1 MTGKNILMNIINMN
15 KNKKNIIVWS
25 PFISK
30 VGTVQNIINSLYSIN
45 KYSKFSTTLINS
57 FGEWDNYIND
67 TKLEKV
73 VIHDFKFL
81 RFIRNWKTSGF
92 LKSRFS
98 YILIFLFS
106 FIPLLKLIKKQSPDF
121 FITHLISSLPLVIF
135 SFFSLKTK
143 LILHIAGHPKLN
155 FFRKILWKV
164 SAKNIFK
171 VICPSEELKIFL
183 LNNGIF
189 SHEQLNV
196 IEDPHLDVN
205 KINKL
210 KNQELKDSFFQEGK
224 IIIAI
229 GRITKQKNYSFL
241 IRNFKKLLLKYNDIK
256 LIIIGNGE
264 EENHLKYLISE
275 LNIKDKVKLL
285 DNQTNIYKYLKNSNY
300 YISSSIWEGSSL
312 AMIDAAFIGI
322 PILCSDCPTGRKEFI
337 GKNERGFLYKQNDS
351 NDFLNSFA
359 NMYSSRSVDIKNK
372 IINAKKRSKRFT
384 PFKSF
389 LKLNKIL
396 N

>member
-1 MTGKNILMNIINMN
+1 MSI
-15 KNKKNIIVWS
+15 NKKNIFVWS
-25 PFISK
+25 PFTGK
-30 VGTVQNIINSLYSIN
+30 VGTVQNVINSLYSIN

-67 TKLEKV
+67 SKLDKV
-73 VIHDFKFL
+73 VIHNLKYL
-81 RFIRNWKTSGF
+81 RFIKRWNISGF

-106 FIPLLKLIKKQSPDF
+106 FIPLLKLIRRQNPDF
-121 FITHLISSLPLVIF
+121 FIAHLISSLPLAIF
-135 SFFSLKTK
+135 SLFSLRTK

-155 FFRKILWKV
+155 LFRKILWKI
-164 SAKNIFK
+164 SSKNIFK
-171 VICPSEELKIFL
+171 VVCPSEELKNFF

-189 SHEQLNV
+189 SHEQINV
-196 IEDPHLDVN
+196 IEDPHLEIS

-210 KNQELKDSFFQEGK
+210 KNQELIDSFFQESK

-229 GRITKQKNYSFL
+229 GRMTKQKNYSFL
-241 IRNFKKLLLKYNDIK
+241 IRNYKKLLLKYNDIK

-264 EENHLKYLISE
+264 EKDHLKHLITE
-275 LNIKDKVKLL
+275 LNIANKVKLI
-285 DNQTNIYKYLKNSNY
+285 DYQSNIYKYLKNSNY
-300 YISSSIWEGSSL
+300 YISTSVWEGSSL

-322 PILCSDCPTGRKEFI
+322 PILCSDCPAGRKEFI

-359 NMYSSRSVDIKNK
+359 NMYSSNSVDIKKK
-372 IINAKKRSKRFT
+372 IIYAKKRSKRFT
-384 PFKSF
+384 PFKSY
-389 LKLNKIL
+389 LKLNEIL

>member
-1 MTGKNILMNIINMN
+1 MSI
-15 KNKKNIIVWS
+15 NKKNIFVWS
-25 PFISK
+25 PFTSK
-30 VGTVQNIINSLYSIN
+30 VGTVQNVINSLCSIN

-67 TKLEKV
+67 SKLDKV
-73 VIHDFKFL
+73 VIHNLKYL
-81 RFIRNWKTSGF
+81 RFIKRWNKSGF

-106 FIPLLKLIKKQSPDF
+106 FIPLLKLIRRQNPDF
-121 FITHLISSLPLVIF
+121 FIAHLISSLPLAIF
-135 SFFSLKTK
+135 SLFSLRTK

-155 FFRKILWKV
+155 LFRKILWKI

-171 VICPSEELKIFL
+171 VICPSEELKNFF

-189 SHEQLNV
+189 SHEQINV
-196 IEDPHLDVN
+196 IEDPHLEIS

-210 KNQELKDSFFQEGK
+210 KNQELIDSFFQESK

-229 GRITKQKNYSFL
+229 GRMTKQKNYSFL
-241 IRNFKKLLLKYNDIK
+241 IRNYKKLLLKYNDIK

-264 EENHLKYLISE
+264 EKNHLKHLITE
-275 LNIKDKVKLL
+275 LNIANKVKLI
-285 DNQTNIYKYLKNSNY
+285 DYQSNIYKYLKNSNY
-300 YISSSIWEGSSL
+300 YISTSVWEGSSL

-359 NMYSSRSVDIKNK
+359 NMYSSSSVDIKNK
-372 IINAKKRSKRFT
+372 IIHAKKRSKRFT
-384 PFKSF
+384 PFKNY
-389 LKLNKIL
+389 LKLNEIL

>member
-1 MTGKNILMNIINMN
+1 MSI
-15 KNKKNIIVWS
+15 NKKNIFVWS
-25 PFISK
+25 PFTSK
-30 VGTVQNIINSLYSIN
+30 VGTVQNVINSLCSIN

-67 TKLEKV
+67 SKLDKV
-73 VIHDFKFL
+73 VIHNLKYL
-81 RFIRNWKTSGF
+81 RFIKRWNISGF

-106 FIPLLKLIKKQSPDF
+106 FIPLLKLIRRQNPDF
-121 FITHLISSLPLVIF
+121 FIAHLISSLPLAIF
-135 SFFSLKTK
+135 SLFSLKTK

-155 FFRKILWKV
+155 LFRKILWKI

-171 VICPSEELKIFL
+171 VICPSEELKNFF

-189 SHEQLNV
+189 SHEQINV
-196 IEDPHLDVN
+196 IEDPHLEIS

-210 KNQELKDSFFQEGK
+210 KNQELIDSFFQDSK

-229 GRITKQKNYSFL
+229 GRMTKQKNYSFL
-241 IRNFKKLLLKYNDIK
+241 IRNYKKLLLKYNDIK

-264 EENHLKYLISE
+264 EKDHLKHLITE
-275 LNIKDKVKLL
+275 LNITNKVKLI
-285 DNQTNIYKYLKNSNY
+285 DYQSNIYKYLKNSNY
-300 YISSSIWEGSSL
+300 YISTSVWEGSSL

-322 PILCSDCPTGRKEFI
+322 PILCSDCPAGRKEFI

-359 NMYSSRSVDIKNK
+359 NMYSSNSVDIKNK
-372 IINAKKRSKRFT
+372 TIHAKKRSKRFT
-384 PFKSF
+384 PFKNY
-389 LKLNKIL
+389 LKLNEIL

>member
-1 MTGKNILMNIINMN
+1 MSI
-15 KNKKNIIVWS
+15 NKKNIFVWS
-25 PFISK
+25 PFTSK
-30 VGTVQNIINSLYSIN
+30 VGTVQNVINSLCSIN

-67 TKLEKV
+67 SKLDKV
-73 VIHDFKFL
+73 VIHNLKYL
-81 RFIRNWKTSGF
+81 RFIKRWNISGF

-106 FIPLLKLIKKQSPDF
+106 FIPLLKLIRRQNPDF
-121 FITHLISSLPLVIF
+121 FIAHLISSLPLAIF
-135 SFFSLKTK
+135 SLFSLRTK

-155 FFRKILWKV
+155 LFRKILWKI

-171 VICPSEELKIFL
+171 VICPSEELKNFF

-189 SHEQLNV
+189 SHEQINV
-196 IEDPHLDVN
+196 IEDPHLEIN

-210 KNQELKDSFFQEGK
+210 KNQELIDSFFQESK

-229 GRITKQKNYSFL
+229 GRMTKQKNYSFL
-241 IRNFKKLLLKYNDIK
+241 IRNYKKLLLKYNDIK

-264 EENHLKYLISE
+264 EKDHLKHLITE
-275 LNIKDKVKLL
+275 LNITNKVKLI
-285 DNQTNIYKYLKNSNY
+285 DYQSNIYKYLKNSNY
-300 YISSSIWEGSSL
+300 YISTSVWEGSSL

-322 PILCSDCPTGRKEFI
+322 PILCSDCPAGRKEFI

-359 NMYSSRSVDIKNK
+359 NMYSSNSVDIKNK
-372 IINAKKRSKRFT
+372 IIHAKKRSKRFT
-384 PFKSF
+384 PFKNY
-389 LKLNKIL
+389 LKLNEIL

>member
-1 MTGKNILMNIINMN
+1 MNIINMN

-73 VIHDFKFL
+73 VFHDFKFL

-106 FIPLLKLIKKQSPDF
+106 FRPMLKLIKKQSPDF

-135 SFFSLKTK
+135 SLFSLKTK

-155 FFRKILWKV
+155 FFRKILWKI

-256 LIIIGNGE
+256 LMIIGNGE

-275 LNIKDKVKLL
+275 LNITDKVKLL
-285 DNQTNIYKYLKNSNY
+285 DNQANIYNYLKNSSY

-359 NMYSSRSVDIKNK
+359 NMYSSNSVDIKNK
-372 IINAKKRSKRFT
+372 IIHAKKRSKRFT

-389 LKLNKIL
+389 LKLNEIL

>member
-1 MTGKNILMNIINMN
+1 
-15 KNKKNIIVWS
+15 
-25 PFISK
+25 
-30 VGTVQNIINSLYSIN
+30 
-45 KYSKFSTTLINS
+45 
-57 FGEWDNYIND
+57 
-67 TKLEKV
+67 
-73 VIHDFKFL
+73 
-81 RFIRNWKTSGF
+81 
-92 LKSRFS
+92 
-98 YILIFLFS
+98 
-106 FIPLLKLIKKQSPDF
+106 
-121 FITHLISSLPLVIF
+121 
-135 SFFSLKTK
+135 
-143 LILHIAGHPKLN
+143 LHIAGHPKLN
-155 FFRKILWKV
+155 FFRKILWKI

-241 IRNFKKLLLKYNDIK
+241 IRNFKKLLLKYDDIK
-256 LIIIGNGE
+256 LMIIGNGE

>member
-1 MTGKNILMNIINMN
+1 MNIINMN

-81 RFIRNWKTSGF
+81 RFIKKWKINGF

-241 IRNFKKLLLKYNDIK
+241 IRNFKKLLLKYDDIK
-256 LIIIGNGE
+256 LMIIGNGE

-322 PILCSDCPTGRKEFI
+322 PILCSDCPAGRKEFI
-337 GKNERGFLYKQNDS
+337 GKNERGFLYKQNDC
-351 NDFLNSFA
+351 NDFLNSFE
-359 NMYSSRSVDIKNK
+359 NMYSSSSINIKNK
-372 IINAKKRSKRFT
+372 IIHAKKRSKRFT
-384 PFKSF
+384 PFKSY
-389 LKLNKIL
+389 LKLNEIL

>member
-1 MTGKNILMNIINMN
+1 MSI
-15 KNKKNIIVWS
+15 NKKNIFVWS
-25 PFISK
+25 PFIGK
-30 VGTVQNIINSLYSIN
+30 VGTVQNVINSLYSIN
-45 KYSKFSTTLINS
+45 KYSKYSTTLINS

-67 TKLEKV
+67 SKLDKV
-73 VIHDFKFL
+73 VMHNLKYL
-81 RFIRNWKTSGF
+81 RFIKRWNKSGF

-106 FIPLLKLIKKQSPDF
+106 FIPLLKLIRRQNPDF
-121 FITHLISSLPLVIF
+121 FIAHLISSLPLAIF
-135 SFFSLKTK
+135 SLFSLRTK

-155 FFRKILWKV
+155 LFRKILWKI

-171 VICPSEELKIFL
+171 VICPSEELKNFF

-189 SHEQLNV
+189 SHEQINV
-196 IEDPHLDVN
+196 IEDPHLEIS

-210 KNQELKDSFFQEGK
+210 KNQELIDSFFQESK

-229 GRITKQKNYSFL
+229 GRMTKQKNYSFL
-241 IRNFKKLLLKYNDIK
+241 IRNYKKLLLKYNDIK

-264 EENHLKYLISE
+264 EKDHLKHLITE
-275 LNIKDKVKLL
+275 LNIANKVKLI
-285 DNQTNIYKYLKNSNY
+285 DYQSNIYKYLKNSNY
-300 YISSSIWEGSSL
+300 YISTSVWEGSSL

-322 PILCSDCPTGRKEFI
+322 PILCSDCPAGRKEFI

-359 NMYSSRSVDIKNK
+359 NMYSSSSVDIKNK
-372 IINAKKRSKRFT
+372 IIHAKKRSKRFT
-384 PFKSF
+384 PFKSY
-389 LKLNKIL
+389 LKLNEIL

>member
-1 MTGKNILMNIINMN
+1 MSI
-15 KNKKNIIVWS
+15 NKKNIFVWS
-25 PFISK
+25 PFIGK
-30 VGTVQNIINSLYSIN
+30 VGTVQNVINSLYSIN
-45 KYSKFSTTLINS
+45 NYSKCSTTLINS

-67 TKLEKV
+67 SKLDKV
-73 VIHDFKFL
+73 VMHNLKYL
-81 RFIRNWKTSGF
+81 RFIKRWNKSGF

-106 FIPLLKLIKKQSPDF
+106 FIPLLKLIRRQNPDF
-121 FITHLISSLPLVIF
+121 FIAHLISSLPLAIF
-135 SFFSLKTK
+135 SLFSLRTK

-155 FFRKILWKV
+155 LFRKILWKI

-171 VICPSEELKIFL
+171 VICPSEELKNFF

-189 SHEQLNV
+189 SHEQINV
-196 IEDPHLDVN
+196 IEDPHLEIS

-210 KNQELKDSFFQEGK
+210 KNQELIDSFFQESK

-229 GRITKQKNYSFL
+229 GRMTKQKNYSFL
-241 IRNFKKLLLKYNDIK
+241 IRNYKKLLLKYNDIK

-264 EENHLKYLISE
+264 EKDHLKHLITE
-275 LNIKDKVKLL
+275 LNIANKVKLI
-285 DNQTNIYKYLKNSNY
+285 DYQSNIYKYLKNSNY
-300 YISSSIWEGSSL
+300 YISTSVWEGSSL

-322 PILCSDCPTGRKEFI
+322 PILCSDCPAGRKEFI

-359 NMYSSRSVDIKNK
+359 NMYSSNSVDIKNK
-372 IINAKKRSKRFT
+372 IIYAKKRSKRFT
-384 PFKSF
+384 PFKNY
-389 LKLNKIL
+389 LKLNEIL

>member
-1 MTGKNILMNIINMN
+1 MSI
-15 KNKKNIIVWS
+15 NKKNIFVWS
-25 PFISK
+25 PFTSK
-30 VGTVQNIINSLYSIN
+30 VGTVQNVINSLCSIN

-67 TKLEKV
+67 SKLDKV
-73 VIHDFKFL
+73 VIHNLKYL
-81 RFIRNWKTSGF
+81 RFIKRWNISGF
-92 LKSRFS
+92 FKSRFS

-106 FIPLLKLIKKQSPDF
+106 FIPLLKLIRRQNPDF
-121 FITHLISSLPLVIF
+121 FIAHLISSLPLAIF
-135 SFFSLKTK
+135 SLFSLRTK

-155 FFRKILWKV
+155 LFRKILWKI

-171 VICPSEELKIFL
+171 VICPSEELKKFF

-189 SHEQLNV
+189 SHEQINV
-196 IEDPHLDVN
+196 IEDPHLEIS

-210 KNQELKDSFFQEGK
+210 KNQELIDSFFQESK

-229 GRITKQKNYSFL
+229 GRMTKQKNYSFL
-241 IRNFKKLLLKYNDIK
+241 IRNYKKLLLKYNDIK

-264 EENHLKYLISE
+264 EKDHLKHLITE
-275 LNIKDKVKLL
+275 LNITNKVKLI
-285 DNQTNIYKYLKNSNY
+285 DYQSNIYKYLKNSNY
-300 YISSSIWEGSSL
+300 YISTSVWEGSSL

-359 NMYSSRSVDIKNK
+359 NMYSSNSVDIKNK
-372 IINAKKRSKRFT
+372 IIHAKKRSKRFT
-384 PFKSF
+384 PFKNY
-389 LKLNKIL
+389 LKLNEIL

>member
-1 MTGKNILMNIINMN
+1 MSI
-15 KNKKNIIVWS
+15 NKKNIFVWS
-25 PFISK
+25 PFTSK
-30 VGTVQNIINSLYSIN
+30 VGTVQNVINSLCSIN

-67 TKLEKV
+67 SKLDKV
-73 VIHDFKFL
+73 VIHNLKYL
-81 RFIRNWKTSGF
+81 RFIKRWNISGF

-106 FIPLLKLIKKQSPDF
+106 FIPLLKLIRRQNPDF
-121 FITHLISSLPLVIF
+121 FIAHLISSLPLAIF
-135 SFFSLKTK
+135 SLFSLKTK

-155 FFRKILWKV
+155 LFRKILWKI

-171 VICPSEELKIFL
+171 VICPSEELKNFF

-189 SHEQLNV
+189 SHEQINV
-196 IEDPHLDVN
+196 IEDPHLEIS

-210 KNQELKDSFFQEGK
+210 KNQELIDSFFQESK

-229 GRITKQKNYSFL
+229 GRMTKQKNYSFL
-241 IRNFKKLLLKYNDIK
+241 IRNYKKLLLKYNDIK

-264 EENHLKYLISE
+264 EKDHLKHLITE
-275 LNIKDKVKLL
+275 LNITNKVKLI
-285 DNQTNIYKYLKNSNY
+285 DYQSNIYKYLKNSNY
-300 YISSSIWEGSSL
+300 YISTSVWEGSSL

-322 PILCSDCPTGRKEFI
+322 PILCSDCPAGRKEFI

-359 NMYSSRSVDIKNK
+359 NMYSSNSVDIKNK
-372 IINAKKRSKRFT
+372 TIHAKKRSKRFT
-384 PFKSF
+384 PFKNY
-389 LKLNKIL
+389 LKLNEIL

>member
-1 MTGKNILMNIINMN
+1 M
-15 KNKKNIIVWS
+15 
-25 PFISK
+25 
-30 VGTVQNIINSLYSIN
+30 
-45 KYSKFSTTLINS
+45 INS
-57 FGEWDNYIND
+57 FGEWDNYINGS
-67 TKLEKV
+67 KLDKV
-73 VIHDFKFL
+73 VMHNLKYL
-81 RFIRNWKTSGF
+81 RLIKRWNKSGF

-106 FIPLLKLIKKQSPDF
+106 FIPLLKLIRRQNPDF
-121 FITHLISSLPLVIF
+121 FIAHLISSLPLAIF
-135 SFFSLKTK
+135 SLFSLRTK

-155 FFRKILWKV
+155 LFRKILWKI

-171 VICPSEELKIFL
+171 VICPSEELKNFF

-189 SHEQLNV
+189 RHEQINV
-196 IEDPHLDVN
+196 IEDPHLEIN

-210 KNQELKDSFFQEGK
+210 KNQELIDSFFQESK

-229 GRITKQKNYSFL
+229 GRMTKQKNYSFL
-241 IRNFKKLLLKYNDIK
+241 IRNYKKLLLKYNDIK

-264 EENHLKYLISE
+264 EKDHLKHLITE
-275 LNIKDKVKLL
+275 LNIANKVKLI
-285 DNQTNIYKYLKNSNY
+285 DYQSNIYKYLKNSNY
-300 YISSSIWEGSSL
+300 YISTSVWEGSSL

-337 GKNERGFLYKQNDS
+337 GNNERGFLYKQNDS

-359 NMYSSRSVDIKNK
+359 NMYSSNSVDIKNK
-372 IINAKKRSKRFT
+372 IIHAKKRSKRFT
-384 PFKSF
+384 PFKSY
-389 LKLNKIL
+389 LKLNEIL

>member
-1 MTGKNILMNIINMN
+1 MSI
-15 KNKKNIIVWS
+15 NKKNIFVWS
-25 PFISK
+25 PFIGK
-30 VGTVQNIINSLYSIN
+30 VGTVQNVINSLYSIN
-45 KYSKFSTTLINS
+45 KYSKYSTTLINS

-67 TKLEKV
+67 SKLDKV
-73 VIHDFKFL
+73 VMHNLKYL
-81 RFIRNWKTSGF
+81 RFIKRWNKSGF

-106 FIPLLKLIKKQSPDF
+106 FIPLLKLIRRQNPDF
-121 FITHLISSLPLVIF
+121 FIAHLISSLPLAIF
-135 SFFSLKTK
+135 SLFSLRTK

-155 FFRKILWKV
+155 LFRKILWKI

-171 VICPSEELKIFL
+171 VICPSEELKFFF

-189 SHEQLNV
+189 RHEQINV
-196 IEDPHLDVN
+196 IEDPHLEIN

-210 KNQELKDSFFQEGK
+210 KNQELIDSFFQESK

-229 GRITKQKNYSFL
+229 GRMTKQKNYSFL
-241 IRNFKKLLLKYNDIK
+241 IRNYKKLLLKYNDIK

-264 EENHLKYLISE
+264 EKDHLKHLITE
-275 LNIKDKVKLL
+275 LNIANKVKLI
-285 DNQTNIYKYLKNSNY
+285 DYQSNIYKYLKNSNY
-300 YISSSIWEGSSL
+300 YISTSVWEGSSL

-322 PILCSDCPTGRKEFI
+322 PILCSDCPAGRKEFI

-359 NMYSSRSVDIKNK
+359 NMYSSNSVDIKKK
-372 IINAKKRSKRFT
+372 IIYAKKRSKRFT
-384 PFKSF
+384 PFKSY
-389 LKLNKIL
+389 LKLNEIL

>member
-1 MTGKNILMNIINMN
+1 MSI
-15 KNKKNIIVWS
+15 NKKNIFVWS
-25 PFISK
+25 PFTSK
-30 VGTVQNIINSLYSIN
+30 VGTVQNVINSLCSIN

-67 TKLEKV
+67 SKLDKV
-73 VIHDFKFL
+73 VIHNLKYL
-81 RFIRNWKTSGF
+81 RFIKRWNISGF

-106 FIPLLKLIKKQSPDF
+106 FIPLLKLIRRQNPDF
-121 FITHLISSLPLVIF
+121 FIAHLISSLPLAIF
-135 SFFSLKTK
+135 SLFSLRTK

-155 FFRKILWKV
+155 LFRKILWKI

-171 VICPSEELKIFL
+171 VICPSEELKNFF

-189 SHEQLNV
+189 SHEQINV
-196 IEDPHLDVN
+196 IEDPHLEIS

-210 KNQELKDSFFQEGK
+210 KNQELIDSFFQESK

-229 GRITKQKNYSFL
+229 GRMTKQKNYSFL
-241 IRNFKKLLLKYNDIK
+241 IRNYKKLLLKYNDIK

-264 EENHLKYLISE
+264 EKDHLKHLITE
-275 LNIKDKVKLL
+275 LNIANKVKLI
-285 DNQTNIYKYLKNSNY
+285 DYQSNIYKYLKNSNY
-300 YISSSIWEGSSL
+300 YISTSVWEGSSL

-322 PILCSDCPTGRKEFI
+322 PILCSDCPAGRKEFI

-359 NMYSSRSVDIKNK
+359 NMYSSSSVDIKNK
-372 IINAKKRSKRFT
+372 IIHAKKRSKRFT
-384 PFKSF
+384 PFKSY
-389 LKLNKIL
+389 LKLNEIL

>member
-1 MTGKNILMNIINMN
+1 MSI
-15 KNKKNIIVWS
+15 NKKNIFVWS
-25 PFISK
+25 PFTGK
-30 VGTVQNIINSLYSIN
+30 VGTVQNVINSLYSIN

-67 TKLEKV
+67 SKLDKV
-73 VIHDFKFL
+73 VIHNLKYL
-81 RFIRNWKTSGF
+81 RFIKRWNISGF

-106 FIPLLKLIKKQSPDF
+106 FIPLLKLIRRQNPDF
-121 FITHLISSLPLVIF
+121 FIAHLISSLPLAIF
-135 SFFSLKTK
+135 SLFSLRTK

-155 FFRKILWKV
+155 LFRKILWKI

-171 VICPSEELKIFL
+171 VICPSEELKNFF

-189 SHEQLNV
+189 SHEQINV
-196 IEDPHLDVN
+196 IEDPHLEIS

-210 KNQELKDSFFQEGK
+210 KNQELIDSFFQESK

-229 GRITKQKNYSFL
+229 GRMTKQKNYSFL
-241 IRNFKKLLLKYNDIK
+241 IRNYKKLLLKYNDIK

-264 EENHLKYLISE
+264 EKDHLKHLITE
-275 LNIKDKVKLL
+275 LNIANKVKLI
-285 DNQTNIYKYLKNSNY
+285 DYQSNIYKYLKNSNY
-300 YISSSIWEGSSL
+300 YISTSVWEGSSL

-322 PILCSDCPTGRKEFI
+322 PILCSDCPAGRKEFI

-359 NMYSSRSVDIKNK
+359 NMYSSNSVDIKKK
-372 IINAKKRSKRFT
+372 IIYAKKRSKRFT
-384 PFKSF
+384 PFKSY
-389 LKLNKIL
+389 LKLNEIL